1 MTEPSVLKQVLS
13 MSGFV
18 LGVCTELGQAGG
30 PLKASH

>member
-1 MTEPSVLKQVLS
+1 MAEPSVLERVLS

-18 LGVCTELGQAGG
+18 LGVCPELGQAGG